1 MSTLEAELQY
11 RAFQMELVLFNFL
24 LLGRLKASV
33 CLALETE
40 PVTRL
45 VMLELLMGKAEKEQQ
60 ILRQHRTMPEALA
73 TKVLSESR
81 CTTKKL
87 LHNSNSQE

>member
-1 MSTLEAELQY
+1 MLTLEAELQH

-24 LLGRLKASV
+24 LLGRLKGSV
-33 CLALETE
+33 CLAVETE

-45 VMLELLMGKAEKEQQ
+45 VMLELLMEKVEKGQTVLQQ
-60 ILRQHRTMPEALA
+60 HQTMLEALA

-81 CTTKKL
+81 CTTKMPPMGFKL
-87 LHNSNSQE
+87 W

>member
-1 MSTLEAELQY
+1 MLTLEAELQH

-45 VMLELLMGKAEKEQQ
+45 VMLELLMEKVEKGQTILQQ
-60 ILRQHRTMPEALA
+60 HQTTLEALA
-73 TKVLSESR
+73 SKVLSESR

-87 LHNSNSQE
+87 PHNSQE